1 MLKRNVLDRR
11 GFTLVELVTV
21 LVILAILTAV
31 AFPAF
36 GWYMEKSKQD
46 AAVLECR
53 SCVSAAQTLYTEH
66 YFEKDQVTNEQIAEL
81 AAADGTVLSKQYSS
95 DALVLHLSYRNHG
108 YTVTYCRDWESCPD
122 HEQSYTFTEGAWEA
136 DSSQETSKEESQEEE
151 SSSEDQPQHREDG
164 FWAGGEIND
173 YWVDAQKADLSEK
186 GKSYGFGTVVS
197 IVKNGEVFYYI
208 AREGGAHT
216 STWQMTDFVQIYEPD
231 VIVPA
236 AQAKVGD
243 IVRGEEIGKKEGVF
257 YVKCYEWESNHQWVA
272 LKESNK
278 PPSH

>member
-1 MLKRNVLDRR
+1 M
-11 GFTLVELVTV
+11 TV

-173 YWVDAQKADLSEK
+173 YWVDAQKAGSFRKRQELWIWNSSVHCQKRRGLLLYCPGGGSPYQHVADDGFCADL
-186 GKSYGFGTVVS
+186 
-197 IVKNGEVFYYI
+197 
-208 AREGGAHT
+208 
-216 STWQMTDFVQIYEPD
+216 
-231 VIVPA
+231 
-236 AQAKVGD
+236 
-243 IVRGEEIGKKEGVF
+243 
-257 YVKCYEWESNHQWVA
+257 
-272 LKESNK
+272 
-278 PPSH
+278 